1 MQARQQRADNGAW
14 PGSADGFAFAR
25 RVLIATIVVV
35 AVAGVLALIWYAAD
49 LLLLVFAGVLVS
61 IPLRRLSNR
70 LARATNLGGGVAL
83 AIVTVGLV
91 AVVAAVGL
99 LAAER
104 IGSQADAFV
113 SQLRSAFD
121 TLRTRVEGNA
131 WLQDVVDRLPN
142 FSELLLGSGGAL
154 SRLGGI
160 ASSTLGGLIN
170 AAIVVIVGVY
180 VASQPAL
187 YANGL
192 KRLLPLASRERAGE
206 VLATLDRSLGRWLVG
221 RLVLMVIN
229 GGLTALALW
238 ALGVPLAFTL
248 GVIAGVLNFIPNFGP
263 FIAAV
268 PAVLIA
274 LTVSPMLAVYTA
286 LGYLAVQMVD
296 AYVLTPLIDRES
308 VELPPVVTILAQL
321 LLGILFGFVGLLV
334 ASPLT
339 ASVMI
344 LVKMLYVEDVL
355 GDRVTAEPSRAVPAG
370 AAGGP

>member
-1 MQARQQRADNGAW
+1 MQVQRQGTGGRVR
-14 PGSADGFAFAR
+14 PGSADAFAFAW
-25 RVLIATIVVV
+25 RVLIATLVVV
-35 AVAGVLALIWYAAD
+35 AVALVLALIWYAAD

-61 IPLRRLSNR
+61 IPLRRLSNM
-70 LARATNLGGGVAL
+70 LAGTTRLGGGVAL
-83 AIVTVGLV
+83 AIVTLGFV
-91 AVVAAVGL
+91 AVAGAVVLFAAD
-99 LAAER
+99 R
-104 IGSQADAFV
+104 IGSQAGEFA
-113 SQLRSAFD
+113 SQLRSALD
-121 TLRTRVEGNA
+121 TLRTRAEGNA
-131 WLQDVVDRLPN
+131 WVQDAVDRLPN
-142 FSELLLGSGGAL
+142 LGELLLGSGGAL
-154 SRLGGI
+154 SRLSGI

-170 AAIVVIVGVY
+170 AAIVIIVGVY

-192 KRLLPLASRERAGE
+192 KRLLPMGARPRAGE
-206 VLATLDRSLGRWLVG
+206 VLARLDLSLGRWLIG

-268 PAVLIA
+268 PAALIA
-274 LTVSPMLAVYTA
+274 FTVSPMLAVYTA
-286 LGYLAVQMVD
+286 LVFLVVQMVD

-308 VELPPVVTILAQL
+308 VELPPVLTISAQL

-339 ASVMI
+339 AMVMI

-355 GDRVTAEPSRAVPAG
+355 GDSVMENS
-370 AAGGP
+370 